1 MKYYTVKE
9 VSKKL
14 RISEGT
20 IYEKIRNG
28 EILKVANLGRVI
40 RIPADEIKKFQN
52 QYFDN
57 FTYNKELVEVI
68 ETSLGKVRRIKS
80 TNEYVARDVA
90 NAVGLIRSRNLTEK
104 ASLNNVR
111 HLNIEEAKKYEI
123 GNRAK
128 GTNLINCD
136 GVVEYSKRSP
146 FNIDWD
152 KFLKELKPSNENI
165 QADECSQIEFEEA
178 KTDNS
183 NALSKIFEGTPVEII
198 TDKNGEPLFEL
209 YSTGMAL
216 GYSRTDGKTMSVHG
230 GQKLFP
236 RKDRIDKVI
245 ENAEITGCVQ
255 GGHKYLTESQLY
267 DFMFEAKTD
276 KCKSF
281 RKWVT
286 NEVLPTIRK
295 TGGYVNN
302 AEKFTENYFSNLSE
316 DTREII
322 KNELENKNKE
332 LRLEKA
338 KIEHELK
345 SNTEII
351 NLIDE
356 A

>member
-1 MKYYTVKE
+1 MKYYTVTE
-9 VSKKL
+9 VAKKL

-178 KTDNS
+178 KIDNS

-216 GYSRTDGKTMSVHG
+216 GYITNADDKQYPHKT
-230 GQKLFP
+230 
-236 RKDRIDKVI
+236 RIEKTLQ
-245 ENAEITGCVQ
+245 NAEIKPFVHGVQ
-255 GGHKYLTESQLY
+255 KYLTESQLY

-302 AEKFTENYFSNLSE
+302 TEKFTENYFSNLSE

-322 KNELENKNKE
+322 KNELENKNKD

-345 SNTEII
+345 SNTEMIK
-351 NLIDE
+351 LIDE

>member
-216 GYSRTDGKTMSVHG
+216 GYITNADDKQYPHKT
-230 GQKLFP
+230 
-236 RKDRIDKVI
+236 RIEKTLQ
-245 ENAEITGCVQ
+245 NAEIKPFVHGVQ
-255 GGHKYLTESQLY
+255 KYLTESQLY

-302 AEKFTENYFSNLSE
+302 TEKFTENYFSNLSE

-322 KNELENKNKE
+322 KNELENKNKD

>member
-9 VSKKL
+9 VAKKL

-20 IYEKIRNG
+20 VYEKIRNG

-198 TDKNGEPLFEL
+198 VDSNGEPLFEL

-216 GYSRTDGKTMSVHG
+216 GYITNADDKQYPHKT
-230 GQKLFP
+230 
-236 RKDRIDKVI
+236 RIEKTLQ
-245 ENAEITGCVQ
+245 NAEIKPFVHGVQ
-255 GGHKYLTESQLY
+255 KYLTESQLY

-302 AEKFTENYFSNLSE
+302 TEKFTENYFSNLSE

-322 KNELENKNKE
+322 KNELENKNKD

-345 SNTEII
+345 SNTEMI

>member
-198 TDKNGEPLFEL
+198 VDENGEPLFEL

-216 GYSRTDGKTMSVHG
+216 GYITNADDKQYPHKT
-230 GQKLFP
+230 
-236 RKDRIDKVI
+236 RIEKTLQ
-245 ENAEITGCVQ
+245 NAEIKPFVHGVQ
-255 GGHKYLTESQLY
+255 KYLTESQLY
-267 DFMFEAKTD
+267 DFMIEAKTD

-322 KNELENKNKE
+322 KNELENKNKD

-345 SNTEII
+345 SNTEMI

>member
-9 VSKKL
+9 VAKKL

-20 IYEKIRNG
+20 VYEKIRNG

-216 GYSRTDGKTMSVHG
+216 GQADIKNGKAYP
-230 GQKLFP
+230 K
-236 RKDRIDKVI
+236 KARIEQNI
-245 ENAEITGCVQ
+245 RNAEIEPILRNGE
-255 GGHKYLTESQLY
+255 KYLTESMLY

-302 AEKFTENYFSNLSE
+302 TEKFTENYFSNLSE

-322 KNELENKNKE
+322 KNELENKNKD

-345 SNTEII
+345 SNTEMI

>member
-165 QADECSQIEFEEA
+165 QADECAQVEFEGI

-216 GYSRTDGKTMSVHG
+216 GYSRTVTSKGKEYI
-230 GQKLFP
+230 QC
-236 RKDRIDKVI
+236 RKDRVDKVI
-245 ENAEITGCVQ
+245 ENADIAGLYRNGQT
-255 GGHKYLTESQLY
+255 YLTESQLY

-302 AEKFTENYFSNLSE
+302 TEKFTENYFSNLSE

-322 KNELENKNKE
+322 KNELENKNKD

>member
-152 KFLKELKPSNENI
+152 KFLKELKPSNEYV
-165 QADECSQIEFEEA
+165 QEEFEDV
-178 KTDNS
+178 KTNNS
-183 NALSKIFEGTPVEII
+183 NALSRIFEATPVEII
-198 TDKNGEPLFEL
+198 VNENGEPLFEL

-216 GYSRTDGKTMSVHG
+216 GYMTSPNSKGKVYPYKS
-230 GQKLFP
+230 
-236 RKDRIDKVI
+236 RIDKTL
-245 ENAEITGCVQ
+245 ENGMISTCSHGVNR
-255 GGHKYLTESQLY
+255 YLTESQLY
-267 DFMFEAKTD
+267 DFMIEAKTD

-322 KNELENKNKE
+322 KNELENKNKD

-345 SNTEII
+345 SNTEMI

>member
-216 GYSRTDGKTMSVHG
+216 GYSRTVTSKGKEYI
-230 GQKLFP
+230 QC
-236 RKDRIDKVI
+236 RKDRVDKVI
-245 ENAEITGCVQ
+245 ENADIAGLYRNGQT
-255 GGHKYLTESQLY
+255 YLTESQLY

-302 AEKFTENYFSNLSE
+302 TEKFTENYFSNLSE

-322 KNELENKNKE
+322 KNELENKNKD

>member
-198 TDKNGEPLFEL
+198 VDENGEPLFEL

-216 GYSRTDGKTMSVHG
+216 GYITNADDKQYPHKT
-230 GQKLFP
+230 
-236 RKDRIDKVI
+236 RIEKTLQ
-245 ENAEITGCVQ
+245 NAEIKPFVHGVQ
-255 GGHKYLTESQLY
+255 KYLTESQLY
-267 DFMFEAKTD
+267 DFMIEAKTD

>member
-9 VSKKL
+9 VAKKL

-90 NAVGLIRSRNLTEK
+90 NAVGLIRNRNLTEK

-165 QADECSQIEFEEA
+165 QAEECAQVEFEGI

-216 GYSRTDGKTMSVHG
+216 GYSRTVTSKGKEYI
-230 GQKLFP
+230 QC
-236 RKDRIDKVI
+236 RKDRVDKVI
-245 ENAEITGCVQ
+245 ENADIAGLYRNGQT
-255 GGHKYLTESQLY
+255 YLTESQLY

-322 KNELENKNKE
+322 KNELENKNKD

-345 SNTEII
+345 SNTEMI

>member
-165 QADECSQIEFEEA
+165 QAKECAQVEFEGI

-216 GYSRTDGKTMSVHG
+216 GYSRTVTSKGKEYI
-230 GQKLFP
+230 QC
-236 RKDRIDKVI
+236 RKDRVDKVI
-245 ENAEITGCVQ
+245 ENADIAGLYRNGQT
-255 GGHKYLTESQLY
+255 YLTESQLY

-302 AEKFTENYFSNLSE
+302 TEKFTENYFSNLSE

-322 KNELENKNKE
+322 KNELENKNKD

>member
-9 VSKKL
+9 VTKKL

-198 TDKNGEPLFEL
+198 VDENGEPLFEL

-216 GYSRTDGKTMSVHG
+216 GYITNADDKQYPHKT
-230 GQKLFP
+230 
-236 RKDRIDKVI
+236 RIEKTLQ
-245 ENAEITGCVQ
+245 NAEIKPFVHGVQ
-255 GGHKYLTESQLY
+255 KYLTESQLY
-267 DFMFEAKTD
+267 DFMIEAKTD

-302 AEKFTENYFSNLSE
+302 TEKFTENYFSNLSE

>member
-198 TDKNGEPLFEL
+198 VDENGEPLFEL

-216 GYSRTDGKTMSVHG
+216 GYITNADDKQYPHKT
-230 GQKLFP
+230 
-236 RKDRIDKVI
+236 RIEKTLQ
-245 ENAEITGCVQ
+245 NAEIKPFVHGVQ
-255 GGHKYLTESQLY
+255 KYLTESQLY
-267 DFMFEAKTD
+267 DFMIEAKTD

-302 AEKFTENYFSNLSE
+302 TEKFTENYFSNLSE

-322 KNELENKNKE
+322 KNELENKNKD

-345 SNTEII
+345 SNTEMI

>member
-9 VSKKL
+9 VAKKL

-152 KFLKELKPSNENI
+152 KFLKELKPSNKNV
-165 QADECSQIEFEEA
+165 QVEFEDV

-198 TDKNGEPLFEL
+198 VSENGEPLFEL

-216 GYSRTDGKTMSVHG
+216 GYVTSNGYAY
-230 GQKLFP
+230 
-236 RKDRIDKVI
+236 KDRINKVLKNGDI
-245 ENAEITGCVQ
+245 KAFSHGVK
-255 GGHKYLTESQLY
+255 KYLTESMLY

-322 KNELENKNKE
+322 KNELENKNKD

-345 SNTEII
+345 SNTEMI

>member
-216 GYSRTDGKTMSVHG
+216 GQVVTAKGNIY
-230 GQKLFP
+230 P
-236 RKDRIDKVI
+236 NKDRINKNI
-245 ENAEITGCVQ
+245 SNADIQPVLRNA
-255 GGHKYLTESQLY
+255 KPYLTEPMLY

>member
-1 MKYYTVKE
+1 MKYYTVSEVAKKYK
-9 VSKKL
+9 VSKETIYKRIREGVIEKAPNIGAVT
-14 RISEGT
+14 RIS
-20 IYEKIRNG
+20 
-28 EILKVANLGRVI
+28 ANEL
-40 RIPADEIKKFQN
+40 KKFQN
-52 QYFDN
+52 QHIKALVYD
-57 FTYNKELVEVI
+57 KEKVEVV
-68 ETSLGKVRRIKS
+68 ETSLGKIRKIKS
-80 TNEYVARDVA
+80 TNEYVTRDVA
-90 NAVGLIRSRNLTEK
+90 DAIGLIKARNLVER
-104 ASLNNVR
+104 ASNNNARCIGVD
-111 HLNIEEAKKYEI
+111 EAKYYGFKTY
-123 GNRAK
+123 AK
-128 GTNLINCD
+128 GTSLVNYD

-152 KFLKELKPSNENI
+152 KFLKELKPSNENV

-178 KTDNS
+178 KTNNS

-216 GYSRTDGKTMSVHG
+216 GQVVTAKGNIY
-230 GQKLFP
+230 P
-236 RKDRIDKVI
+236 NKDRINKNI
-245 ENAEITGCVQ
+245 ANADIQPVLRNA
-255 GGHKYLTESQLY
+255 KPYLTEPMLY

>member
-128 GTNLINCD
+128 CTNLINCD

-216 GYSRTDGKTMSVHG
+216 GQVVTAKGNIY
-230 GQKLFP
+230 P
-236 RKDRIDKVI
+236 NKDRINKNI
-245 ENAEITGCVQ
+245 ANADIQPVLRNA
-255 GGHKYLTESQLY
+255 KPYLTEPMLY

-302 AEKFTENYFSNLSE
+302 TEKFTENYFSNLSE

-322 KNELENKNKE
+322 KNELENKNKD

-345 SNTEII
+345 SNTEMIK
-351 NLIDE
+351 LIDE

>member
-9 VSKKL
+9 VAKKL

-198 TDKNGEPLFEL
+198 VNENGEPLFEL

-216 GYSRTDGKTMSVHG
+216 GYVTSNGYAY
-230 GQKLFP
+230 
-236 RKDRIDKVI
+236 KDRINKVLKNGDI
-245 ENAEITGCVQ
+245 KAFSHGVK
-255 GGHKYLTESQLY
+255 KYLTESMLY

-302 AEKFTENYFSNLSE
+302 TEKFTENYFSNLTE

-322 KNELENKNKE
+322 KNELENKNKD

-345 SNTEII
+345 SNTEMI

>member
-198 TDKNGEPLFEL
+198 VDENGEPLFEL

-216 GYSRTDGKTMSVHG
+216 GYITNADDKQYPHKT
-230 GQKLFP
+230 
-236 RKDRIDKVI
+236 RIEKTLQ
-245 ENAEITGCVQ
+245 NAEIKPFVHGVQ
-255 GGHKYLTESQLY
+255 KYLTESQLY
-267 DFMFEAKTD
+267 DFMIEAKTD

-302 AEKFTENYFSNLSE
+302 TEKFTENYFSNLTE

-322 KNELENKNKE
+322 KNELENKNKD

-345 SNTEII
+345 SNTEMI

>member
-198 TDKNGEPLFEL
+198 VDENGEPLFEL

-216 GYSRTDGKTMSVHG
+216 GYITNADDKQYPHKT
-230 GQKLFP
+230 
-236 RKDRIDKVI
+236 RIEKTLQ
-245 ENAEITGCVQ
+245 NAEIKPFVHGVQ
-255 GGHKYLTESQLY
+255 KYLTESQLY
-267 DFMFEAKTD
+267 DFMIEAKTD

-302 AEKFTENYFSNLSE
+302 TEKFTENYFSNLSE

>member
-1 MKYYTVKE
+1 MKYYTVSEVAKKYK
-9 VSKKL
+9 VSKETIYKRIREGVIDKAPNIGAVT
-14 RISEGT
+14 RIS
-20 IYEKIRNG
+20 
-28 EILKVANLGRVI
+28 ANELR
-40 RIPADEIKKFQN
+40 KFQN
-52 QYFDN
+52 QYIKALVYD
-57 FTYNKELVEVI
+57 KEKVEVV
-68 ETSLGKVRRIKS
+68 ETSLGKIRKIKS

-90 NAVGLIRSRNLTEK
+90 DAIGLIKARNLVER
-104 ASLNNVR
+104 ASNNNARCIGVD
-111 HLNIEEAKKYEI
+111 EAKYYGFKTY
-123 GNRAK
+123 AK
-128 GTNLINCD
+128 GTSLVNYD

-165 QADECSQIEFEEA
+165 QAEECAQVEFEGI

-216 GYSRTDGKTMSVHG
+216 GQVVTAKGNIY
-230 GQKLFP
+230 P
-236 RKDRIDKVI
+236 NKDRINKNI
-245 ENAEITGCVQ
+245 ANADIQPVLRNA
-255 GGHKYLTESQLY
+255 KPYLTEPMLY

>member
-216 GYSRTDGKTMSVHG
+216 GYITNADDKQYPHKT
-230 GQKLFP
+230 
-236 RKDRIDKVI
+236 RIEKTLQ
-245 ENAEITGCVQ
+245 NAEIKPFVHGVQ
-255 GGHKYLTESQLY
+255 KYLTESQLY

-302 AEKFTENYFSNLSE
+302 TEKFTENYFSNLSE

-322 KNELENKNKE
+322 KNELENKNKD

-345 SNTEII
+345 SNTEMI

>member
-9 VSKKL
+9 VAKKL

-216 GYSRTDGKTMSVHG
+216 GYEKIDVKNGKCYSTI
-230 GQKLFP
+230 
-236 RKDRIDKVI
+236 RKDRIDKII
-245 ENAEITGCVQ
+245 ENAEIKPFDH
-255 GGHKYLTESQLY
+255 GGRKYLTESQLY

-302 AEKFTENYFSNLSE
+302 TEKFTENYFSNLSE

-322 KNELENKNKE
+322 KNELENKNKD

-345 SNTEII
+345 SNTEMI

>member
-9 VSKKL
+9 VAKKL

-216 GYSRTDGKTMSVHG
+216 GQVVTAKGNIY
-230 GQKLFP
+230 P
-236 RKDRIDKVI
+236 NKDRINKNI
-245 ENAEITGCVQ
+245 ANADIQPVLRNA
-255 GGHKYLTESQLY
+255 KPYLTEPMLY

-322 KNELENKNKE
+322 KNELENKNKD

-345 SNTEII
+345 SNTEMI

>member
-198 TDKNGEPLFEL
+198 VDENGEPLFEL

-216 GYSRTDGKTMSVHG
+216 GYITNADDKQYPHKT
-230 GQKLFP
+230 
-236 RKDRIDKVI
+236 RIEKTLQ
-245 ENAEITGCVQ
+245 NAEIKPFVHGVQ
-255 GGHKYLTESQLY
+255 KYLTESQLY

>member
-216 GYSRTDGKTMSVHG
+216 GQVVTAKGNIY
-230 GQKLFP
+230 P
-236 RKDRIDKVI
+236 NKDRINKNI
-245 ENAEITGCVQ
+245 ANADIQPVLRNA
-255 GGHKYLTESQLY
+255 KPYLTEPMLY

>member
-9 VSKKL
+9 VAKKL

-216 GYSRTDGKTMSVHG
+216 GQVVTAKGNIY
-230 GQKLFP
+230 P
-236 RKDRIDKVI
+236 NKDRINKNI
-245 ENAEITGCVQ
+245 ANADIQPVLRNA
-255 GGHKYLTESQLY
+255 KPYLTEPMLY

-322 KNELENKNKE
+322 KNELENKNKD

>member
-1 MKYYTVKE
+1 MKNYTAKE
-9 VSKKL
+9 VAKKL
-14 RISEGT
+14 RIGEGAV
-20 IYEKIRNG
+20 YERVKNG
-28 EILKVANLGRVI
+28 EIAKVPNMGRTV
-40 RIPADEIKKFQN
+40 RIPASELKKFKPGRKETD
-52 QYFDN
+52 YLTFDVN
-57 FTYNKELVEVI
+57 KVELIKTY
-68 ETSLGKVRRIKS
+68 LGDVRRIIS
-80 TNEYVARDVA
+80 TNEYLIIDIVKAI
-90 NAVGLIRSRNLTEK
+90 GLKDSYAIIRRLDEKYFRKIEPEELRELGLFAFNTGVLVITHKGIEVYSKKSRSRG
-104 ASLNNVR
+104 
-111 HLNIEEAKKYEI
+111 I
-123 GNRAK
+123 
-128 GTNLINCD
+128 INF
-136 GVVEYSKRSP
+136 K
-146 FNIDWD
+146 
-152 KFLKELKPSNENI
+152 KFLEELKPSNENV
-165 QADECSQIEFEEA
+165 QVELEEL

-216 GYSRTDGKTMSVHG
+216 GYITNADDKQYPHKT
-230 GQKLFP
+230 
-236 RKDRIDKVI
+236 RIEKTLQ
-245 ENAEITGCVQ
+245 NAEIKPFVHGVQ
-255 GGHKYLTESQLY
+255 KYLTEPMLY

-302 AEKFTENYFSNLSE
+302 TEKFTENYFSNLSE

-322 KNELENKNKE
+322 KNELENKNKD

>member
-104 ASLNNVR
+104 ASFNNVR

-198 TDKNGEPLFEL
+198 VDENGEPLFEL

-216 GYSRTDGKTMSVHG
+216 GYITNADDKQYPHKT
-230 GQKLFP
+230 
-236 RKDRIDKVI
+236 RIEKTLQ
-245 ENAEITGCVQ
+245 NAEIKPFVHGVQ
-255 GGHKYLTESQLY
+255 KYLTESQLY
-267 DFMFEAKTD
+267 DFMIEAKTD

-302 AEKFTENYFSNLSE
+302 TEKFTENYFSNLSE

>member
-216 GYSRTDGKTMSVHG
+216 GYITNADDKQYPHKT
-230 GQKLFP
+230 
-236 RKDRIDKVI
+236 RIEKTLQ
-245 ENAEITGCVQ
+245 NAEIKPFVHGVQ
-255 GGHKYLTESQLY
+255 KYLTESQLY
-267 DFMFEAKTD
+267 D
-276 KCKSF
+276 
-281 RKWVT
+281 
-286 NEVLPTIRK
+286 
-295 TGGYVNN
+295 
-302 AEKFTENYFSNLSE
+302 
-316 DTREII
+316 
-322 KNELENKNKE
+322 
-332 LRLEKA
+332 
-338 KIEHELK
+338 
-345 SNTEII
+345 
-351 NLIDE
+351 
-356 A
+356 

>member
-198 TDKNGEPLFEL
+198 VDENGEPLFEL

-216 GYSRTDGKTMSVHG
+216 GYITNADDKQYPHKT
-230 GQKLFP
+230 
-236 RKDRIDKVI
+236 RIEKTLQ
-245 ENAEITGCVQ
+245 NAEIKPFVHGVQ
-255 GGHKYLTESQLY
+255 KYLTESQLY
-267 DFMFEAKTD
+267 DFMIEAKTD

-281 RKWVT
+281 K
-286 NEVLPTIRK
+286 
-295 TGGYVNN
+295 
-302 AEKFTENYFSNLSE
+302 
-316 DTREII
+316 
-322 KNELENKNKE
+322 KNWWLCK
-332 LRLEKA
+332 
-338 KIEHELK
+338 
-345 SNTEII
+345 
-351 NLIDE
+351 
-356 A
+356 

>member
-198 TDKNGEPLFEL
+198 VDENGEPLFEL

-216 GYSRTDGKTMSVHG
+216 GYITNADGKQYPHKT
-230 GQKLFP
+230 
-236 RKDRIDKVI
+236 RIEKTLQ
-245 ENAEITGCVQ
+245 NAEIKPFVHGVQ
-255 GGHKYLTESQLY
+255 KYLTESRLY
-267 DFMFEAKTD
+267 DFMIEAKTD

-302 AEKFTENYFSNLSE
+302 TEKFTENYFSNLSE

>member
-9 VSKKL
+9 VAKKL

-90 NAVGLIRSRNLTEK
+90 NAVGLIRNRNLTEK

-152 KFLKELKPSNENI
+152 KFLKELKPSNKNV
-165 QADECSQIEFEEA
+165 QVEFEDV

-198 TDKNGEPLFEL
+198 VSENGEPLFEL

-216 GYSRTDGKTMSVHG
+216 GYVTSNGYAY
-230 GQKLFP
+230 
-236 RKDRIDKVI
+236 KDRINKVLKNGDI
-245 ENAEITGCVQ
+245 KAFSHGVK
-255 GGHKYLTESQLY
+255 KYLTESMLY

-322 KNELENKNKE
+322 KNELENKNKD

-345 SNTEII
+345 SNTEMI

>member
-1 MKYYTVKE
+1 
-9 VSKKL
+9 
-14 RISEGT
+14 
-20 IYEKIRNG
+20 
-28 EILKVANLGRVI
+28 
-40 RIPADEIKKFQN
+40 
-52 QYFDN
+52 
-57 FTYNKELVEVI
+57 
-68 ETSLGKVRRIKS
+68 
-80 TNEYVARDVA
+80 
-90 NAVGLIRSRNLTEK
+90 
-104 ASLNNVR
+104 
-111 HLNIEEAKKYEI
+111 
-123 GNRAK
+123 
-128 GTNLINCD
+128 
-136 GVVEYSKRSP
+136 
-146 FNIDWD
+146 
-152 KFLKELKPSNENI
+152 PSNENI

-216 GYSRTDGKTMSVHG
+216 GYITNADDKQYPHKT
-230 GQKLFP
+230 
-236 RKDRIDKVI
+236 RIEKTLQ
-245 ENAEITGCVQ
+245 NAEIKPFVHGVQ
-255 GGHKYLTESQLY
+255 KYLTESQLY

-302 AEKFTENYFSNLSE
+302 TEKFTENYFSNLSE

-322 KNELENKNKE
+322 KNELENKNKD

-345 SNTEII
+345 SNTEMI

>member
-90 NAVGLIRSRNLTEK
+90 NAAGLIRSRNLTEK

-165 QADECSQIEFEEA
+165 QADECAQVEFEGI

-216 GYSRTDGKTMSVHG
+216 GYSRTVTSKGKEYI
-230 GQKLFP
+230 QC
-236 RKDRIDKVI
+236 RKDRVDKVI
-245 ENAEITGCVQ
+245 ENADIAGLYRNGQT
-255 GGHKYLTESQLY
+255 YLTESQLY

-302 AEKFTENYFSNLSE
+302 TEKFTENYFSNLSE

-322 KNELENKNKE
+322 KNELENKNKD

>member
-216 GYSRTDGKTMSVHG
+216 GQVVTAKGNIY
-230 GQKLFP
+230 P
-236 RKDRIDKVI
+236 NKDRINKNI
-245 ENAEITGCVQ
+245 ANADIQPVLRNA
-255 GGHKYLTESQLY
+255 KPYLTEPMLY

-322 KNELENKNKE
+322 KNELENKNKD

>member
-198 TDKNGEPLFEL
+198 VDSNGEPLFEL
-209 YSTGMAL
+209 YTTGMAL
-216 GYSRTDGKTMSVHG
+216 GYMTSPNSKGKVYPYKS
-230 GQKLFP
+230 
-236 RKDRIDKVI
+236 RIDKTL
-245 ENAEITGCVQ
+245 ENGMISTCSHGVNR
-255 GGHKYLTESQLY
+255 YLTESQLY
-267 DFMFEAKTD
+267 DFMIEAKTD

-302 AEKFTENYFSNLSE
+302 TEKFTENYFSNLSE

-322 KNELENKNKE
+322 KNELENKNKD

-345 SNTEII
+345 SNTEMI